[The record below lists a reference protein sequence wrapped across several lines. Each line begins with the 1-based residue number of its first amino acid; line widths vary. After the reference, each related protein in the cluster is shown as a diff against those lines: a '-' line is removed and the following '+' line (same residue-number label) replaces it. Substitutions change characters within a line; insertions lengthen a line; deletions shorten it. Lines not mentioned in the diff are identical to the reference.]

1 MNYYMNYQIQLQTN
15 MQMEEFI
22 EICIKFLQN
31 NKITVSR

>member
-22 EICIKFLQN
+22 EICIKFLKN